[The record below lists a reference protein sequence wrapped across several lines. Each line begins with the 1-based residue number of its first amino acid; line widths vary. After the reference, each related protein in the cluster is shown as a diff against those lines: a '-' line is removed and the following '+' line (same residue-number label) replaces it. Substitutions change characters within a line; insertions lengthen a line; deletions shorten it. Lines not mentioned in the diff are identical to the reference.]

1 MKTKPVSASEKLNFP
16 ARNGW
21 SEGEYQYHEAEVAA
35 RQTRLRIVR
44 EEVKIWDQGTREG
57 FAWEDAKLDSF
68 DSFSR
73 PNSRIKV
80 HPDKNNKAWKLG
92 SQQIVVT
99 IFGDL
104 VNTPC
109 QKSQHAHCSPL
120 RTRKGEKIQQESK
133 GRRQGEDQTS
143 GPVRSMTP
151 KPVVFARLKVSN

>member
-1 MKTKPVSASEKLNFP
+1 MKTKPVSASEKLNFS

-44 EEVKIWDQGTREG
+44 AEVKIWDQGTREG

-68 DSFSR
+68 ESFSR

-92 SQQIVVT
+92 SEIWS
-99 IFGDL
+99 FSLEL

-109 QKSQHAHCSPL
+109 KKNQHAHCSPL
-120 RTRKGEKIQQESK
+120 RTRKGEKIQPESK

-143 GPVRSMTP
+143 GPVRSMIP